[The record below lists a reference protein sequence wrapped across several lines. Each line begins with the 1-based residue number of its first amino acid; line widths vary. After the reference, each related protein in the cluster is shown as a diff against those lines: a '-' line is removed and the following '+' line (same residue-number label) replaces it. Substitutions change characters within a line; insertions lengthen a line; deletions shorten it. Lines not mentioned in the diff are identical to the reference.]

1 MEQEGPSL
9 EDGDTQRRHAQRD
22 WFGPMDYRPGRLGC
36 RVERLSEHRAD
47 DSIQSRLKRM
57 MYNHYL
63 RYPQSTAKSFF
74 QPDHLH
80 PNARGHVSPASRS
93 TGRLSFF

>member
-1 MEQEGPSL
+1 
-9 EDGDTQRRHAQRD
+9 
-22 WFGPMDYRPGRLGC
+22 
-36 RVERLSEHRAD
+36 
-47 DSIQSRLKRM
+47 M

-80 PNARGHVSPASRS
+80 PNARGHVSATSCI
-93 TGRLSFF
+93 TGRLFLVSSHSLSLVDVTLADARSSAY